1 MARKR
6 RASSLANRY
15 TKVAVVVVVLITV
28 LLGTTVILGVLRM
41 AQGEGLARQDAHR
54 EVIQSDIFGRI
65 QASQRVVRALSD
77 RTALATGAP
86 AEVQRLLATTFY
98 GNAEY
103 LSRIMVIE
111 TSGTVVAAYPRA
123 GAQDPREVS
132 AVAEVMREKATPPFA
147 WVASTEAGAGSLWSA
162 VSLGSAS
169 GAARVLLAAVRMDF
183 LNETLSRATL
193 GNADAAALVIDSSSG
208 EVIGSSGAAA
218 VAKAEEWQF
227 RPSADDRSRG
237 TADVTVGADEH
248 YAGVFGQVPGLAD
261 LGWRVVVVE
270 PSTAAVGRTLSALRP
285 AIAVWT
291 VAVLVV
297 LGATVVSF
305 SWLLR
310 PLRELEK
317 RTAAVASGASLGVVE
332 MRRDDEVGR
341 LWRSFN
347 SLISRVT
354 ELRDVSNLL
363 ARSYDRDTVL
373 DGILTSLGRTLEGRD
388 AAVLLLDRSG
398 QVTRVARGTG
408 SLARSEGSTVRV
420 ADSPWLTVALS
431 SSEVVLFD
439 SERMSDD
446 PVMALH
452 AGGLRRQSG
461 VLVPMM
467 MGLRR
472 LGVLAILFPARKPL
486 GPDENEFEIVRSFAS
501 QAAIALDNAR
511 LFEEERASR
520 ERAQALQR
528 VAELLTRPT
537 NLRRA
542 LDKAAGI
549 AAGLLG
555 FTTGVVMLCDP
566 EVFGASAA
574 DDSEVERACAVVGE
588 GDVFSGTGT
597 SEGSDVATWLPGDV
611 TTEVSRCLDAIGA
624 ECAIASPLRYSG
636 GTAGVL
642 VLGIRGELPALA
654 EPDFAAVSAIATA
667 AGLALENAYLFEQVR
682 NRADS
687 LETIFRISQAVSSSL
702 QTRVVLNRVL
712 DVVQRVFSADAV
724 LLMSYDTARGTMT
737 VPMARGLIDP
747 AMIAME
753 FPSGSDIP
761 GQVFKSRAPLRIDD
775 LETYD
780 TPLARAARAQG
791 LGSALAVPLLARGRS
806 IGVVCIFSRQGAAF
820 PREDLE
826 LLSTFAV
833 QAALAIDNAEL
844 FGREHHVASVLQRS
858 IRPATLP
865 VIPGIESFSLYRAA
879 GEAAEIGGDYH
890 DLFTGPD
897 GRVVLAIGDV
907 CGSGIEAATKTSMLK
922 YSVRSLAAAGL
933 GPAEIVSRI
942 NGMIVEGGDPTDIV
956 TLWLGVLDTH
966 SGVLVWA
973 NGGHPPALL
982 LHSQDGGRIQR
993 LGTTGALLG
1002 AVAAAEYLDDRVTIP
1017 AGGTLLL
1024 YTDGVTE
1031 ARNVTGFFG
1040 EGRVRRALRKG
1051 GSVQQITERLL
1062 SAVERFSR
1070 TGIRDDVAILVVAM
1084 TEHPGEPGGCVTPD
1098 ASAGIVL

>member
-6 RASSLANRY
+6 RARSLANRY
-15 TKVAVVVVVLITV
+15 TKVAVLVVVLITI
-28 LLGTTVILGVLRM
+28 LLGSTVILGVLRM
-41 AQGEGLARQDAHR
+41 AQAEALARQDAHR
-54 EVIQSDIFGRI
+54 EVIQREIFGRI
-65 QASQRVVRALSD
+65 QASQRVVRALTD
-77 RTALATGAP
+77 RTALTTGAP
-86 AEVQRLLATTFY
+86 AEVQRLLGTTFY
-98 GNAEY
+98 GNAGY

-111 TSGTVVAAYPRA
+111 TSGTVVAAYPPER
-123 GAQDPREVS
+123 AQDPEEVS
-132 AVAEVMREKATPPFA
+132 VVAGVMRDKSTPPFA
-147 WVASTEAGAGSLWSA
+147 WVPSTEDGGGSLWSA
-162 VSLGSAS
+162 VALGSAS
-169 GAARVLLAAVRMDF
+169 GASRVLLADVRMDF
-183 LNETLSRATL
+183 LGETLSSVPFA
-193 GNADAAALVIDSSSG
+193 NAAAAALVIDASSG
-208 EVIGSSGAAA
+208 EVIGSSGMAA
-218 VAKAEEWQF
+218 VEEAEEWRFQ
-227 RPSADDRSRG
+227 PSADDRSRG
-237 TADVTVGADEH
+237 TVDVTVGADQR

-270 PSTAAVGRTLSALRP
+270 PSTAAVGRTLGALRP
-285 AIAVWT
+285 AIAAWA

-297 LGATVVSF
+297 LGATVASF

-347 SLISRVT
+347 SLTSRVT

-373 DGILTSLGRTLEGRD
+373 DGILTSLGRTFDGRD
-388 AAVLLLDRSG
+388 AAVLLLDKSS
-398 QVTRVARGTG
+398 QVARVARGSG
-408 SLARSEGSTVRV
+408 SLARREGSIIRV
-420 ADSPWLTVALS
+420 TDSPWLSAALS
-431 SSEVVLFD
+431 SSEVIPFD
-439 SERMSDD
+439 SQRMSDD
-446 PVMALH
+446 PVIALH
-452 AGGLRRQSG
+452 PGGLRRHSG

-472 LGVLAILFPARKPL
+472 LGMLAIFFPARKPL
-486 GPDENEFEIVRSFAS
+486 GEQENEFEIVRSFAS

-537 NLRRA
+537 DLRRA
-542 LDKAAGI
+542 LDEAAAI

-555 FTTGVVMLCDP
+555 FETGVVMLSDP
-566 EVFGASAA
+566 EVFGSSAA
-574 DDSEVERACAVVGE
+574 DDSEAERTCSAL
-588 GDVFSGTGT
+588 GDRGAFPGTGT
-597 SEGSDVATWLPGDV
+597 PESADVATWLQGDADV
-611 TTEVSRCLDAIGA
+611 AVAACLEAIGA
-624 ECAIASPLRYSG
+624 ESALASPLRYSG
-636 GTAGVL
+636 GLAGLL
-642 VLGIRGELPALA
+642 VLGTRGELPILA
-654 EPDFAAVSAIATA
+654 EPDFAAASAIATA
-667 AGLALENAYLFEQVR
+667 SGLALENAYLFEQVR
-682 NRADS
+682 NRADN

-724 LLMSYDTARGTMT
+724 LLMSFDAVRGTMT

-753 FPSGSDIP
+753 FPPGADIP
-761 GQVFKSRAPLRIDD
+761 GSVFESRTALRIDD
-775 LETYD
+775 LGTYD
-780 TPLARAARAQG
+780 TPLAHAARAQG

-806 IGVVCIFSRQGAAF
+806 IGVACIFSREGAAF
-820 PREDLE
+820 PHEDLE

-865 VIPGIESFSLYRAA
+865 AIPGIASFSLYRAA
-879 GEAAEIGGDYH
+879 GEAVEIGGDYY
-890 DLFTGPD
+890 DLFSAPD
-897 GRVVLAIGDV
+897 GRVVMAIGDV

-922 YSVRSLAAAGL
+922 YSVRSLVAAGL
-933 GPAEIVSRI
+933 GPAGIVGRI
-942 NGMIVEGGDPTDIV
+942 NGMIVEGGDPADIV
-956 TLWLGVLDTH
+956 TLWLGVLDTQ
-966 SGVLVWA
+966 SGELAWA

-982 LHSQDGGRIQR
+982 LESQNGGRIHR
-993 LGTTGALLG
+993 LEATGALLG
-1002 AVAAAEYLDDRVTIP
+1002 AVAGAEYLEERVTIP

-1031 ARNVTGFFG
+1031 ARNPTGFFG
-1040 EGRVRRALRKG
+1040 EGRVRRVLRKG
-1051 GSVQQITERLL
+1051 GSARQITERLL
-1062 SAVERFSR
+1062 SAVERFSQ
-1070 TGIRDDVAILVVAM
+1070 TEIKDDVAILTVAM
-1084 TEHPGEPGGCVTPD
+1084 IGHRGESDVPVTPS
-1098 ASAGIVL
+1098 ASAGIVS

>member
-6 RASSLANRY
+6 RARSLASRY
-15 TKVAVVVVVLITV
+15 TTVAVVVVVLITV
-28 LLGTTVILGVLRM
+28 LLGFTVIVGVLRM
-41 AQGEGLARQDAHR
+41 AQGEALARQDAHR
-54 EVIQSDIFGRI
+54 EVIQREIFGRI

-77 RTALATGAP
+77 RTALTTGAP
-86 AEVQRLLATTFY
+86 DEVQRQLGTTFY
-98 GNAEY
+98 GNAGY

-111 TSGTVVAAYPRA
+111 TSGTVVAAYPPER
-123 GAQDPREVS
+123 AQDPEEVA
-132 AVAEVMREKATPPFA
+132 AVAELMRNRSTPPFA
-147 WVASTEAGAGSLWSA
+147 WVPSTKDGEGSLWSA
-162 VSLGSAS
+162 VALGSAS
-169 GAARVLLAAVRMDF
+169 GASRVLLADVRLDF
-183 LNETLSRATL
+183 LGETLASVPFA
-193 GNADAAALVIDSSSG
+193 NAAAAALVIDSSSG
-208 EVIGSSGAAA
+208 EIIGSSGVAA
-218 VAKAEEWQF
+218 VEQAEEWQF
-227 RPSADDRSRG
+227 QPSADDRSRG
-237 TADVTVGADEH
+237 TVNVAVGADER
-248 YAGVFGQVPGLAD
+248 YAGVFGQVPGLAN

-270 PSTAAVGRTLSALRP
+270 PSSAAVGRTLGALRP
-285 AIAVWT
+285 AIAAWV
-291 VAVLVV
+291 VAVLAV
-297 LGATVVSF
+297 LAATIVSF

-332 MRRDDEVGR
+332 MSRDDEVGR

-347 SLISRVT
+347 SLTRRVA

-363 ARSYDRDTVL
+363 ARSYDRATVL
-373 DGILTSLGRTLEGRD
+373 DGILTSLGRTLDGRD
-388 AAVLLLDRSG
+388 AAVLLLDENG
-398 QVTRVARGTG
+398 QMARIARASG
-408 SLARSEGSTVRV
+408 SLARREGSVVRV
-420 ADSPWLTVALS
+420 AESPWLTAALS
-431 SSEVVLFD
+431 SSDVVPFD
-439 SERMSDD
+439 QERMSDD

-452 AGGLRRQSG
+452 PGGLWRQSG

-472 LGVLAILFPARKPL
+472 LGVLAIFLPARKQL
-486 GPDENEFEIVRSFAS
+486 GSDENEFEIVRSFAS

-511 LFEEERASR
+511 LFDEERASR

-528 VAELLTRPT
+528 VAELLTRPSD
-537 NLRRA
+537 LRRA
-542 LDKAAGI
+542 LEEAAGI

-555 FTTGVVMLCDP
+555 FTIGAVMLSEP
-566 EVFGASAA
+566 GVFGASPA
-574 DDSEVERACAVVGE
+574 DDCEGERTCAVVGE
-588 GDVFSGTGT
+588 DGLLSGATAT
-597 SEGSDVATWLPGDV
+597 DGSDAATWVAGAATAEEL
-611 TTEVSRCLDAIGA
+611 RCLEAIGA
-624 ECAIASPLRYSG
+624 ERAIATPLRYSG
-636 GTAGVL
+636 GVAGLL
-642 VLGIRGELPALA
+642 VLGTRDEPPALA
-654 EPDFAAVSAIATA
+654 EPDFAALSAIATA
-667 AGLALENAYLFEQVR
+667 VGLALENAYLFEQVR
-682 NRADS
+682 NRADN

-724 LLMSYDTARGTMT
+724 LLMSYDSARGSMS

-753 FPSGSDIP
+753 FSSGADIP
-761 GQVFKSRAPLRIDD
+761 GSVFESRAPLRIDD
-775 LETYD
+775 LGTYD

-806 IGVVCIFSRQGAAF
+806 IGVVVIFSREGAAF

-844 FGREHHVASVLQRS
+844 FGREHHVASVLQKS
-858 IRPATLP
+858 IRPTTLP
-865 VIPGIESFSLYRAA
+865 VIPGIESFALYRAA

-922 YSVRSLAAAGL
+922 YSVRSLSAAGS
-933 GPAEIVSRI
+933 GPAAIVSRI
-942 NGMIVEGGDPTDIV
+942 NEMIVEGGNTADIV
-956 TLWLGVLDTH
+956 TLWLGVLDTR
-966 SGVLVWA
+966 SGALVWA

-982 LHSQDGGRIQR
+982 LQSHDGGRIER

-1002 AVAAAEYLDDRVTIP
+1002 AVAAAEYLEERVTIP
-1017 AGGTLLL
+1017 PAGTLLL

-1031 ARNVTGFFG
+1031 ARNTTGFFG

-1051 GSVQQITERLL
+1051 GSAQQVAERLL
-1062 SAVERFSR
+1062 SAVERFSQ
-1070 TGIRDDVAILVVAM
+1070 TGIRDDVAILAVAM
-1084 TEHPGEPGGCVTPD
+1084 TGHPEQPVGPVTPD
-1098 ASAGIVL
+1098 PSAGIVQ

>member
-1 MARKR
+1 MARTR
-6 RASSLANRY
+6 RARSLASRY
-15 TKVAVVVVVLITV
+15 TKVAVLVVVLITI
-28 LLGTTVILGVLRM
+28 LLGTTVIVGVLRM
-41 AQGEGLARQDAHR
+41 AQAEGLARQDAHR
-54 EVIQSDIFGRI
+54 EVIQREIFGRI

-77 RTALATGAP
+77 RTALTTGAP
-86 AEVQRLLATTFY
+86 AEAQRLLGTTFY

-111 TSGTVVAAYPRA
+111 TSGTVVAAYPPER
-123 GAQDPREVS
+123 AQDPEEVA
-132 AVAEVMREKATPPFA
+132 AVAELMREKATPPFA
-147 WVASTEAGAGSLWSA
+147 WVRASEDGTGSLWSA
-162 VSLGSAS
+162 VSLGAAS
-169 GAARVLLAAVRMDF
+169 GASRVLLADVRIDF
-183 LNETLSRATL
+183 LSEALASVPFDNVS
-193 GNADAAALVIDSSSG
+193 AAALVIDSVSG
-208 EVIGSSGAAA
+208 EIIGSSGSA
-218 VAKAEEWQF
+218 VIEDAEEWQF
-227 RPSADDRSRG
+227 QPSADDRTRG
-237 TADVTVGADEH
+237 TVEVAVTSDER
-248 YAGVFGQVPGLAD
+248 YAGVYGQVPGFAD

-270 PSTAAVGRTLSALRP
+270 PATAAVGRTLGALRP
-285 AIAVWT
+285 AIAAWVM
-291 VAVLVV
+291 AVLVV
-297 LGATVVSF
+297 LGATIASF
-305 SWLLR
+305 TWLLR

-347 SLISRVT
+347 SLTSRIA

-373 DGILTSLGRTLEGRD
+373 DGILTSLGRTLDGRD
-388 AAVLLLDRSG
+388 AAVLLLDTSG
-398 QVTRVARGTG
+398 QAAHVARGSG
-408 SLARSEGSTVRV
+408 SLERREGDTVRV
-420 ADSPWLTVALS
+420 DASSWLVAALS
-431 SSEVVLFD
+431 SSDVVPFD
-439 SERMSDD
+439 PERMSDD

-452 AGGLRRQSG
+452 PGGLRRQSG

-472 LGVLAILFPARKPL
+472 LGVLAIFFPARKPL

-511 LFEEERASR
+511 LFDEERASR

-528 VAELLTRPT
+528 VAELLTRPAD
-537 NLRRA
+537 LRGA
-542 LDKAAGI
+542 LDEAAGI
-549 AAGLLG
+549 AAWLLG
-555 FTTGVVMLCDP
+555 FPTGVALLFEP
-566 EVFGASAA
+566 ERFGAGAA
-574 DDSEVERACAVVGE
+574 DHAEVERLCAALAE
-588 GDVFSGTGT
+588 TEAFSGFGT
-597 SEGSDVATWLPGDV
+597 AEATDVVTWSRDAATV
-611 TTEVSRCLDAIGA
+611 EVSACLEAINVQS
-624 ECAIASPLRYSG
+624 AIASPLRYSG
-636 GTAGVL
+636 GVAGLL
-642 VLGIRGELPALA
+642 VLGAGADPPTLA
-654 EPDFAAVSAIATA
+654 EPDFAALSAIATA
-667 AGLALENAYLFEQVR
+667 VGLALENAYLFEQVR
-682 NRADS
+682 NRADN

-724 LLMSYDTARGTMT
+724 LLMSYDPARGTMT

-753 FPSGSDIP
+753 FRSGADIP
-761 GQVFKSRAPLRIDD
+761 GRVFETKAPLRIDD
-775 LETYD
+775 LATFD
-780 TPLARAARAQG
+780 TPLARAARSQG

-806 IGVVCIFSRQGAAF
+806 IGVVCIFSREGAAF

-833 QAALAIDNAEL
+833 QAALAIANAEL

-865 VIPGIESFSLYRAA
+865 VIPGIESFALYRAA
-879 GEAAEIGGDYH
+879 GDAAEIGGDYH
-890 DLFTGPD
+890 DLFQGPD

-922 YSVRSLAAAGL
+922 YSVRSLGAAGL
-933 GPAEIVSRI
+933 GPAEIVARI
-942 NGMIVEGGDPTDIV
+942 NGMIVEGGDPADIV
-956 TLWLGVLDTH
+956 TLWLGMLDTE
-966 SGVLVWA
+966 SGALAWA

-982 LHSQDGGRIQR
+982 LEPQTGGRIQR

-1002 AVAAAEYLDDRVTIP
+1002 AVAAAEYLEERVTVP
-1017 AGGTLLL
+1017 ASGTLLL

-1051 GSVQQITERLL
+1051 GSVQEITERLL

-1070 TGIRDDVAILVVAM
+1070 NGIRDDVAILGLARVEGTGESGVFVS
-1084 TEHPGEPGGCVTPD
+1084 PGAPT
-1098 ASAGIVL
+1098 GIVS